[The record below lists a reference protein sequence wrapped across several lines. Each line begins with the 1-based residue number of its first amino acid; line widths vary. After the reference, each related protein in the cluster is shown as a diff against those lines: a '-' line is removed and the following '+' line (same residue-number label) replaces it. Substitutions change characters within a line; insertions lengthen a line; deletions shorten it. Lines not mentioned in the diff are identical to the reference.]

1 MDKLLLYVTSI
12 NILHWA
18 FNELGI
24 SKNFVCAAIAN
35 NGHLNVLKWA
45 RVQNPPCDWNDDVC
59 RYATK
64 YGHLNVLQYTRAQN
78 PPCPE
83 YDDDNDEDDSD
94 QYHIQLPAI
103 SSSSSISIS
112 TSNLSIPSRSRDLES
127 CFIQPLLLV

>member
-1 MDKLLLYVTSI
+1 VTSI

-35 NGHLNVLKWA
+35 NGHLDVLQWA

-64 YGHLNVLQYTRAQN
+64 YGHLNVL
-78 PPCPE
+78 
-83 YDDDNDEDDSD
+83 
-94 QYHIQLPAI
+94 
-103 SSSSSISIS
+103 
-112 TSNLSIPSRSRDLES
+112 
-127 CFIQPLLLV
+127 